1 MDVYDEMAENYD
13 FVYGDVLDLGFYLQ
27 EAKNA
32 RGSVLEIGCGNG
44 RILLKLLEQGADAYG
59 IDTSQKLLD
68 ILRERAKDQDVE
80 GRIFKAGM
88 LDFSLDRKFRLIIVP
103 YRVFMHLK
111 NSDEMKT
118 ALLNF
123 KKHLADGGR
132 LILHLYNPAKDEL
145 QMTGDYHHYDR
156 EENVSPDGKEYSL
169 DWHLHYES
177 AKSLA
182 HYKIVLTLDEKKFT
196 YMMDLLFVP
205 MKEMESLLKDSGYK
219 DVRAYCGFEYYPFSE
234 DCREVLWVAEV

>member
-13 FVYGDVLDLGFYLQ
+13 LIYGDVLDIDFYLQ

-32 RGSVLEIGCGNG
+32 RGSVLEIGCGSG
-44 RILLKLLEQGADAYG
+44 RILLKLLEQGVDAYG

-68 ILRERAKDQDVE
+68 ILKKKAGAKAE
-80 GRIFKAGM
+80 GRVFRADM

-111 NSDEMKT
+111 SADEMKT

-132 LILHLYNPAKDEL
+132 IILHLYNPAKDEL
-145 QMTGDYHHYDR
+145 QMTEEYHHYDS
-156 EENVSPDGKEYSL
+156 EENVSSDGKRYSL

-177 AKSLA
+177 QKRLA
-182 HYKIVLTLDEKKFT
+182 HYKIVLKVEGKEFT
-196 YMMDLLFVP
+196 YKMDLLFVP
-205 MKEMESLLKDSGYK
+205 MREVEGLLKGCGYK
-219 DVRAYCGFEYYPFSE
+219 DVRAYCGFDYYPFSE
-234 DCREVLWVAEV
+234 DCREVLWVAEI